1 MKELEINT
9 DDSSL
14 AFLWYLA
21 TIKRFDA
28 VAICRVLEKP
38 HHNNELY
45 NQFLKQRREEWEQ

>member
-1 MKELEINT
+1 MKELEIST

-14 AFLWYLA
+14 AFLCYLA

-38 HHNNELY
+38 HINNEIY
-45 NQFLKQRREEWEQ
+45 NQFL